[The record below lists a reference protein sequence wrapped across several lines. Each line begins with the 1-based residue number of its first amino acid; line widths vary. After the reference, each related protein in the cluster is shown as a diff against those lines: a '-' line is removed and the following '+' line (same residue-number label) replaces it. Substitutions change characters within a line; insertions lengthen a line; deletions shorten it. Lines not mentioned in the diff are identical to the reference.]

1 MLILAGVLGSPV
13 RGWLSTLIVG
23 WEHVTVTCGE
33 STASSLKDGK
43 RAGKGRAGRERG
55 DREGYSKQK
64 KRAEGQS
71 SSATSTVCPENSTVS

>member
-23 WEHVTVTCGE
+23 WEHVTVTCEE
-33 STASSLKDGK
+33 STASSLEDGK
-43 RAGKGRAGRERG
+43 RAGKARAGRERG
-55 DREGYSKQK
+55 DRERK

-71 SSATSTVCPENSTVS
+71 SSATSTVRPENSTVSW